1 MRRVSEKLIDFAG
14 LQVTRSGKKGCG
26 SCRLQI
32 GRQATVSVLGKN
44 LDILEVPRLFYYFN
58 VLFWYICCSRP
69 LAIPRVH
76 FKIHDFIRGV
86 DLAQI
91 AQRRLRKKTRKRGL
105 RRTCSKLWALVMVV
119 SMMVLCQE
127 CVTTADRKAR
137 ENRAQDVKDRS
148 KVRAAAIFRLS

>member
-14 LQVTRSGKKGCG
+14 LQVTRSGKKGCA
-26 SCRLQI
+26 SCRRQI
-32 GRQATVSVLGKN
+32 ERQAVVSYCTEY
-44 LDILEVPRLFYYFN
+44 LDTAQVPRLFYYFN

-91 AQRRLRKKTRKRGL
+91 ATISLRKKTIKRGPIS
-105 RRTCSKLWALVMVV
+105 TCSGLW
-119 SMMVLCQE
+119 VL
-127 CVTTADRKAR
+127 
-137 ENRAQDVKDRS
+137 
-148 KVRAAAIFRLS
+148 L